1 LSRDV
6 DEEEEDVA
14 GDDDGEGEDVEEER
28 RKVKRGGVEEGE
40 EVAGYTW
47 QEGYKEW
54 YGEKMLS
61 PIVR

>member
-1 LSRDV
+1 M
-6 DEEEEDVA
+6 A

-28 RKVKRGGVEEGE
+28 RKLKRGGVEEGE